1 MHPGVADAA
10 EGEQV
15 GRVVVRGIAV
25 KMVNMK
31 VLLSAADSA
40 PLPVAIQDSTPYR
53 FPSRQGILLPCPD
66 GDLEAF
72 AVDDTCGPHGE
83 RALVAEP
90 AEAVPVGVIVAEG
103 VL

>member
-25 KMVNMK
+25 EMVNMK
-31 VLLSAADSA
+31 VLLSAANIAS
-40 PLPVAIQDSTPYR
+40 LPVAIQDRIPYR
-53 FPSRQGILLPCPD
+53 FPSRQGILLPGPD
-66 GDLEAF
+66 GNLEAF
-72 AVDDTCGPHGE
+72 AVDDTSGPHGE

-90 AEAVPVGVIVAEG
+90 AKAVSVGFIVAEG